1 MCIYFGDRQDLTYKK
16 REHVF
21 PAGLG
26 GIKKLSKGVVSDQA
40 NELFSPLELNLMG
53 NSLISTDRM
62 LFGPGSRGSL
72 SPKRA
77 TKSNIN
83 VGLKDDGTLA
93 LCYIAE
99 GKPYCIP
106 QFHMHKSQVT
116 VAMPDGDGDEGELFN
131 CFITALGLFKDKYV
145 HLQSEHIAPDEII
158 VGCSDKRYYV
168 ATSSERPSN
177 EKVKSLIS
185 HFVNHFEMSGI
196 EKSVHHTQQS
206 FLIEENPDT
215 ARIYAKTAMNTLAL
229 LKGENYV
236 CSRSFDEIREWIV
249 TGGPNSKFVSLPYIQ
264 SKQPDGISKI
274 VPEQAHWCVFINID
288 GYLEAIVC
296 FYNHISRHFPIGKL
310 PDETM
315 FDTDGFICDWKN
327 RQEYTLLQIINRFI
341 NQRSA
346 F

>member
-1 MCIYFGDRQDLTYKK
+1 MCIYFGNRQDLTYTKQ
-16 REHVF
+16 EHVF

-26 GIKKLSKGVVSDQA
+26 GIKMLSKGVVSDQA
-40 NELFSPLELNLMG
+40 NELFSPLELKLMRT
-53 NSLISTDRM
+53 SLISTERM
-62 LFGPGSRGSL
+62 LSGPGKRGSL
-72 SPKRA
+72 SPKDA

-83 VGLKDDGTLA
+83 VGLQDDGTPA
-93 LCYIAE
+93 LCYIVA
-99 GKPYCIP
+99 GKPYYIP
-106 QFHMHKSQVT
+106 QFHVQKSQMP
-116 VAMPDGDGDEGELFN
+116 VAVPKEDGDEGELFN
-131 CFITALGLFKDKYV
+131 RFITSLSRFKDKFV

-158 VGCSDKRYYV
+158 VGFSDERYYV

-185 HFVNHFEMSGI
+185 FFVNHFEMRETKKGA
-196 EKSVHHTQQS
+196 HHIKQS
-206 FLIEENPDT
+206 FRIEESPDT
-215 ARIYAKTAMNTLAL
+215 ARAYAKTAMNALAL

-236 CSRSFDEIREWIV
+236 CNHNFDEIREWIV

-310 PDETM
+310 PDETI

-327 RQEYTLLQIINRFI
+327 RQEYTLLQIINQFV

>member
-1 MCIYFGDRQDLTYKK
+1 MCIYFGHRQDLTYTKQ
-16 REHVF
+16 EHVF

-26 GIKKLSKGVVSDQA
+26 GIKMLSKGVVSDQA
-40 NELFSPLELNLMG
+40 NELFSPLELKLMRT
-53 NSLISTDRM
+53 SIISTERM
-62 LFGPGSRGSL
+62 LSGPGKRGSL
-72 SPKRA
+72 SPKDA

-106 QFHMHKSQVT
+106 QFHIHKNQVA
-116 VAMPDGDGDEGELFN
+116 VAVPNGDGDEGELFKR
-131 CFITALGLFKDKYV
+131 FITSLGIFKDKFV
-145 HLQSEHIAPDEII
+145 HLQSEHIAQDEII
-158 VGCSDKRYYV
+158 VGCSDKHYYV
-168 ATSSERPSN
+168 ATSSERPSS

-185 HFVNHFEMSGI
+185 YFVNHFEMSGI

-206 FLIEENPDT
+206 FLIEENSDT

-236 CSRSFDEIREWIV
+236 RNHSFDEIREWIV
-249 TGGPNSKFVSLPYIQ
+249 KGGPNSKFVFLPHIQ
-264 SKQPDGISKI
+264 SERSDDISKI
-274 VPEQAHWCVFINID
+274 VPKQAHWCIFSNVD
-288 GYLEAIVC
+288 GCLETIVC
-296 FYNHISRHFPIGKL
+296 FYNHVSRRFSIGKL
-310 PDETM
+310 PDETT

-327 RQEYTLLQIINRFI
+327 RQEYTLLQYIGKFV